1 MVCKKLDPEATLIT
15 RGNGKNTDGGPKE
28 YHMENSFA
36 LASFAASSQYGR
48 LLQATITV
56 WMRLF
61 AFLWLLTDESN
72 FVFFEISKISDSEIL
87 DNLSPVEN
95 PWTLDFDIPFEK
107 ADW

>member
-48 LLQATITV
+48 LLQAAVTV
-56 WMRLF
+56 
-61 AFLWLLTDESN
+61 
-72 FVFFEISKISDSEIL
+72 
-87 DNLSPVEN
+87 
-95 PWTLDFDIPFEK
+95 
-107 ADW
+107 

>member
-1 MVCKKLDPEATLIT
+1 LKLHSSTGEMV
-15 RGNGKNTDGGPKE
+15 KNTDGGPKE
-28 YHMENSFA
+28 YNMENSFA

-48 LLQATITV
+48 LLQAAVTV

-61 AFLWLLTDESN
+61 AFLWLSTDESN
-72 FVFFEISKISDSEIL
+72 FEISKISDSEIL

-95 PWTLDFDIPFEK
+95 PWTLDFGIPFEK